1 MVGRWPFRGPKIPP
15 WVTDWRQRKRWTH
28 LSICLTFFFLPCLCE
43 LQQEWKCLV
52 GLLGRTLE
60 RPKQQQFLTYRAVL
74 AYSSSR
80 AVRTGTESQVKQP
93 KNHGKDNHCAAWWF
107 WRASCSHA
115 GRGRKHTRRPE
126 GVHCPCHVLVIE
138 TDSQQRY
145 CFWWW
150 DLPHTSAD
158 LWLGRKTNRRLT
170 SDTWIAKSQ
179 LQLFQHPLLSA
190 GDSRELYCWK
200 IFGHTVDPRLCHLL
214 GKPASS

>member
-1 MVGRWPFRGPKIPP
+1 MSSWEDSLMHSVLRHCGRKVAFSRSEDTSLSN

-43 LQQEWKCLV
+43 LQQDWKCLV

-93 KNHGKDNHCAAWWF
+93 KNYGKDNHCAAWWF

-138 TDSQQRY
+138 TD
-145 CFWWW
+145 
-150 DLPHTSAD
+150 
-158 LWLGRKTNRRLT
+158 
-170 SDTWIAKSQ
+170 TW
-179 LQLFQHPLLSA
+179 LSA
-190 GDSRELYCWK
+190 EILFLVVGLTPHRCRSLA
-200 IFGHTVDPRLCHLL
+200 
-214 GKPASS
+214 GKKD